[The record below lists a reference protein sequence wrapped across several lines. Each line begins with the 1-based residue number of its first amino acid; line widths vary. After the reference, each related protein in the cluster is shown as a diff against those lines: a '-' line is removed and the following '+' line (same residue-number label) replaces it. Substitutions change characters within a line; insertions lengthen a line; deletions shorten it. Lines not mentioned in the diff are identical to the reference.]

1 MPSDEKFEKFVS
13 LAAKDAEKASETV
26 AKAFYKILR
35 KNGFSNEQ
43 VISVAGDI
51 LECLCNTFEGYSRKA
66 QGKSKKSNV
75 KSRVRVEGT
84 PI

>member
-13 LAAKDAEKASETV
+13 LAAKDAEKASEIV

-51 LECLCNTFEGYSRKA
+51 LECLCNTYEGYSSKPK
-66 QGKSKKSNV
+66 GKSKKSGV
-75 KSRVRVEGT
+75 KNPDEG
-84 PI
+84 